1 MTRRLW
7 RRSRVGAGRYRY
19 NGKELNQDIN
29 LYDYGA
35 RWYDP
40 AVARWTSIDPLAD
53 KYAPLSPYNYVLNN
67 PTNLVDPDGMEP
79 CPPNTP

>member
-1 MTRRLW
+1 MDV
-7 RRSRVGAGRYRY
+7 SRWGEMGAGGKCYRY
-19 NGKELNQDIN
+19 NGKELVDEIG

-53 KYAPLSPYNYVLNN
+53 SYAPFSPYNYVLGN
-67 PTNLVDPDGMEP
+67 PIRNIDPDG
-79 CPPNTP
+79 TGS